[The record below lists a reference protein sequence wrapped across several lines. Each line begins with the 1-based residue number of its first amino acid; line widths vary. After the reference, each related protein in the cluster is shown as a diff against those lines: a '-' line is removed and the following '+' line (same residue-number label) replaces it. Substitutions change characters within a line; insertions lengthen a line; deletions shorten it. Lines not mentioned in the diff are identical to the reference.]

1 MDDKIR
7 LQKYL
12 AECGIASRRKAEQL
26 IIDGEVKVNG
36 HVASLGDKIN
46 PKRDIVTI
54 NGKKVSRPR
63 EFKYIMLHKP
73 RGYISTLSDEMG
85 RKSVA
90 ELVEDVGVRVYPVGR
105 LDRDSEGLLLMTN
118 DGEFSNLLM
127 HPSSHVERTYRVTAK
142 PALKDEEI
150 DRLSLP
156 FNLDGKETT
165 PALVT
170 VLEKKQDRTVL
181 EIKLFEGRNRQIR
194 RMLEEIG
201 AETARLKR
209 NAIGSVKL
217 GMLKPGQWRELTPE
231 EVGSLIRDAK
241 RKKKDG
247 IQV

>member
-1 MDDKIR
+1 MDDMVR

-12 AECGIASRRKAEQL
+12 SECGVASRRKAEQM
-26 IIDGEVKVNG
+26 ISDGEVWVNG
-36 HVASLGDKIN
+36 QIANLGDKIN
-46 PKRDIVTI
+46 PKRDVVTVA
-54 NGKKVSRPR
+54 GKKVSRPK

-90 ELVEDVGVRVYPVGR
+90 ELVKDVGVRVYPVGR
-105 LDRDSEGLLLMTN
+105 LDRESEGLLLFTN

-142 PALKDEEI
+142 PALKDEDI

-156 FNLDGKETT
+156 FTLDGKETT

-170 VLEKKQDRTVL
+170 VIEKKPDRTVL
-181 EIKLFEGRNRQIR
+181 EIRLFEGRNRQIR

-209 NAIGSVKL
+209 NAIGSIKL
-217 GMLKPGQWRELTPE
+217 GMLQPGQWRELTPE
-231 EVGSLIRDAK
+231 EVNSLIRAAK
-241 RKKKDG
+241 HKKKDG
-247 IQV
+247 M